1 MLAIGNSFL
10 YVLPALFLMI
20 GVGIIAD
27 RLERIVFDIRRK
39 ATATPEQR
47 QRMLAIEQRSRDQM
61 ARVNKMKETAVAAKT
76 EIEKHKEEMSRL
88 RAVET
93 RFTESN
99 RRIVG
104 EIGQPERGSPA
115 FFAILEGPANSLPF
129 SSIASLPT
137 KIATRRRFRVV
148 IWGMGPLQAERLA
161 QELGGPDSQLIRIR
175 PFNGKLRMGEA
186 T

>member
-20 GVGIIAD
+20 GVGVIAD
-27 RLERIVFDIRRK
+27 KLERIVFDMRRK

-47 QRMLAIEQRSRDQM
+47 QRIQAIEQRSRDQM
-61 ARVNKMKETAVAAKT
+61 ARVSKMKETAIAAKT
-76 EIEKHKEEMSRL
+76 DIEKQREEMRRL
-88 RAVET
+88 RAVEA
-93 RFTESN
+93 RFTESSK
-99 RRIVG
+99 RIVG
-104 EIGQPERGSPA
+104 EIGQPERGAQA

-129 SSIASLPT
+129 STIASIPT

-161 QELGGPDSQLIRIR
+161 QELGGPDSQLVRIR
-175 PFNGKLRMGEA
+175 PFHGKLRMGEA